1 MTLSLEIHPQEIIE
15 DVQQDLSA
23 RMFIAVMLLLVEN
36 QNQTR
41 ISQER
46 NGEVV

>member
-1 MTLSLEIHPQEIIE
+1 MTLFLEIHPQEIIE
-15 DVQQDLSA
+15 DVQDLST

-46 NGEVV
+46 NGEIV